1 MIAIE
6 VAILACVATFF
17 LPDGGGDLR
26 VYYQPVARGNVET
39 GYVPY
44 FAYWFLW
51 PFGLMPHALAHFV
64 LTAFSMTAVLAITYR
79 RCTNPLIVMA
89 SFPAMV
95 QIWTGQI
102 DALVLLGLALACG
115 LFGQQS
121 WVRGFGLILA
131 FIKPQISLLTT
142 LVLAWQSP
150 RAFLKLLLIPLI
162 GALLSFVQF
171 GPFWPVEWLSQA
183 QGLPTHEY
191 RITVQQLFPYSLI
204 VLIVPFLLKNSD
216 KQLQAALIASA
227 LLPQTSIY
235 SYLVFVTFLKP
246 MPWWLIPLSFIW
258 MPFYPWLGA
267 GSHVVEAFFPI
278 VMLVYVSV
286 TDYFAR
292 QKT

>member
-6 VAILACVATFF
+6 VAILACIATFF
-17 LPDGGGDLR
+17 LPDDGGGDLR

-51 PFGLMPHALAHFV
+51 PLGLMPHALAHFV
-64 LTAFSMTAVLAITYR
+64 LTAFGLAVVLAITYSR
-79 RCTNPLIVMA
+79 RTNPLIVMA

-102 DALVLLGLALACG
+102 DALVMLGLALTCG

-121 WVRGFGLILA
+121 WRRGVGLILA
-131 FIKPQISLLTT
+131 LIKPQISLLAIA
-142 LVLAWQSP
+142 VWGWQSP
-150 RAFLKLLLIPLI
+150 RAFLKLLPIPII
-162 GALLSFVQF
+162 GALLSFAQF
-171 GPFWPVEWLSQA
+171 GLFWPIEWLTQA

-191 RITVQQLFPYSLI
+191 RVTVQLLFPYSLI
-204 VLIVPFLLKNSD
+204 VLIVPFLLKNPD
-216 KQLQAALIASA
+216 KQGQAALVAAA

-246 MPWWLIPLSFIW
+246 MPWWLVPLSFIW

-267 GSHVVEAFFPI
+267 DSHVVEAFFPI
-278 VMLVYVSV
+278 SMLVYVSWGDV
-286 TDYFAR
+286 KWRF
-292 QKT
+292 